1 MVMDNGFMSKAAG
14 LFMDMD
20 AMLGPEFEKGLA
32 LLEPLGVAAAST
44 RVEAERVEAERVQA
58 ERVAEEAAAQGD
70 AAEE

>member
-1 MVMDNGFMSKAAG
+1 MDNDFMSKAAG

-32 LLEPLGVAAAST
+32 LLEPLGVAAAAA
-44 RVEAERVEAERVQA
+44 RVEAERVEADRIAQEAA
-58 ERVAEEAAAQGD
+58 EAEAAAEGD